1 MNTSIYTMFYYS
13 FIIIVVCYTVGILT
27 YAYEHFRI
35 IYNESLW
42 EKATD
47 EEVITKIY
55 AIIKEF
61 DKEISTIPVNEKK
74 EILKL
79 ASNLNKYNLQF
90 RIRCFKDGIKDRMNK
105 ILNTKQD

>member
-55 AIIKEF
+55 AIITPF
-61 DKEISTIPVNEKK
+61 LISNALLYFFLFYFV
-74 EILKL
+74 
-79 ASNLNKYNLQF
+79 SF
-90 RIRCFKDGIKDRMNK
+90 
-105 ILNTKQD
+105 